1 MPSASAKV
9 LSRLHFHE
17 PTSDSA
23 HTEQP
28 DRRRD
33 VQLESLTS
41 EQHRTWSRAAGHG
54 QHARK
59 RAMGWMR
66 CKRTPCRSFSSLSPA
81 VVLSQR
87 LLLGFPHTAGAFW
100 VFGSGAGGDGDGIG
114 SGEGNGCGG
123 LSGDGGDG
131 DGGGGLGG
139 GGGEGVGGVGGDGDG
154 GGNGDG
160 DGGGNGDSSGGDS
173 GDDK

>member
-1 MPSASAKV
+1 MIERAACVCRAAV
-9 LSRLHFHE
+9 LDLGDGAE
-17 PTSDSA
+17 PGACDLA
-23 HTEQP
+23 DGLGLGEEQP

-66 CKRTPCRSFSSLSPA
+66 CKRTPCRSFSSLGPA

-87 LLLGFPHTAGAFW
+87 LLMGFPHTAGAFW

-114 SGEGNGCGG
+114 SGEGGG
-123 LSGDGGDG
+123 E
-131 DGGGGLGG
+131 GG
-139 GGGEGVGGVGGDGDG
+139 GGGRLQRATTFQYRRQNISPVAPDLLARSLFG
-154 GGNGDG
+154 
-160 DGGGNGDSSGGDS
+160 
-173 GDDK
+173 